1 MRMLYQRCKMFSD
14 IIHLPFL
21 FLMTE
26 PDCEHA
32 VCPVSNKRYIEMGC
46 LPEYFGNAC
55 CPTSFTCRK
64 LS

>member
-1 MRMLYQRCKMFSD
+1 MFSD

-21 FLMTE
+21 FLMTA